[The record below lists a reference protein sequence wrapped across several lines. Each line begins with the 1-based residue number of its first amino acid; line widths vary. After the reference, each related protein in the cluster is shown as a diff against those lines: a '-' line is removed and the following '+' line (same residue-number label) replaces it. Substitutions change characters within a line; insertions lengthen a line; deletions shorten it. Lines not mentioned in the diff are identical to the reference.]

1 MAHTRS
7 FRLFLVPLAMLLAVV
22 GVTGAAATPLPPAS
36 GTFTYTSATFSN
48 PREVGGNLIVDL
60 SATVEYEGTLEGTS
74 TVNGTLIF
82 HANGTAN
89 YHDVEVFTGSV
100 NGVPGTLTFR
110 ISGSMHNDI
119 VQGTTT
125 IVSGTGGLSTLR
137 GVLHLTG
144 TLPSPTGPEGTYT
157 GVLQSTP

>member
-1 MAHTRS
+1 MERTRL
-7 FRLFLVPLAMLLAVV
+7 FRAFLVPLAMLFALT
-22 GVTGAAATPLPPAS
+22 GVTGAAATPLPAS

-48 PREVGGNLIVDL
+48 PREAGGNLIVDL

-89 YHDVEVFTGSV
+89 YHDVEVFTGTV

-110 ISGSMHNDI
+110 ISGSMHSGI

-125 IVSGTGGLSTLR
+125 IVSGTDGLSTLR

-144 TLPSPTGPEGTYT
+144 TLPSLTGPEGTYS
-157 GVLQSTP
+157 GQLQTAP